1 MVPLVAHTLVIVFC
15 VVLYF
20 RIIKIIGTKI
30 LFNHVLVGITF
41 ALTNTIPEISHIL
54 EAYHLMN
61 SSSVRYVRYIQ
72 ISYAIGPISGLL
84 VNIARV
90 ANMTLIKEIYY
101 NIYLCNSSTNLA
113 YSSIQSS
120 AFSTGFDMKSRLM
133 TCSEDISYYYSD
145 LYRDL
150 TKYVTYTQSILD
162 VLANLSLYF
171 RYETAQDLEEIF
183 EDDIYKEIKVMSF
196 ELKSDDYDLF
206 GDELYTSCKIY
217 IDKYKKLSIREY
229 APRVFRDIRRTYKYT
244 SNMFMHSFSPLA
256 NLDIINP
263 RKSNPGGNSNSFIF
277 TTIDEKFVVKTVSA
291 QERSSLISNLA
302 EYHHY
307 VINNKSSYLVRILG
321 LFKIC
326 RKNIYLIIMENISP
340 SKQFA
345 YVFDVKG
352 SFYKRK
358 TFTSDY
364 SSPIPRG
371 VTLKDIDLINF
382 EVSLELDESDKEA
395 LISQLRQDVA
405 MLEGQKLM
413 DYSLLICIYDNQV
426 PALTRYMV
434 PSLNKVYAIAIVDY
448 LQTFSL
454 QKKTERELKKLVT
467 SKTISSESADV
478 YAERFLSFI
487 ETKIV

>member
-1 MVPLVAHTLVIVFC
+1 MVPIVAHTLVIVFC

-41 ALTNTIPEISHIL
+41 ALTNIIPEISHIL
-54 EAYHLMN
+54 EAYHIMN

-72 ISYAIGPISGLL
+72 ISYVIGPISGLL
-84 VNIARV
+84 INIARV
-90 ANMTLIKEIYY
+90 ADVMLIKEIYY
-101 NIYLCNSSTNLA
+101 SIYLCNQMNVACSSIKSSASSTG
-113 YSSIQSS
+113 
-120 AFSTGFDMKSRLM
+120 TDMKSGLM
-133 TCSEDISYYYSD
+133 SCSEGISYYYSD

-150 TKYVTYTQSILD
+150 TKQVTYNQSILD

-171 RYETAQDLEEIF
+171 RYEIATDIQEIL
-183 EDDIYKEIKVMSF
+183 EDDISQEINIMTF
-196 ELKSDDYDLF
+196 ELKSDDWDLF

-217 IDKYKKLSIREY
+217 IDKFKKLSIREY
-229 APRVFRDIRRTYKYT
+229 APRVFRDIRRTYNYT

-256 NLDIINP
+256 NLEIINP

-277 TTIDEKFVVKTVSA
+277 TTIDERFVIKTVSA
-291 QERSSLISNLA
+291 QERTSLISNLA

-307 VINNKSSYLVRILG
+307 VTNNKYSYLVRILG
-321 LFKIC
+321 IFKIC
-326 RKNIYLIIMENISP
+326 RKNIYLILMENISP
-340 SKQFA
+340 SKKSA
-345 YVFDVKG
+345 CVFDVKG

-382 EVSLELDESDKEA
+382 EVSLELNESDKQS

-413 DYSLLICIYDNQV
+413 DYSLLICIYDAQV
-426 PALTRYMV
+426 PTRTRYMV
-434 PSLNKVYAIAIVDY
+434 SSLDKVYAIAIVDY

-467 SKTISSESADV
+467 SQTISSESADV

-487 ETKIV
+487 ESKIV